1 MQFRQK
7 ITRIKF
13 SIRRRTDEYKKSFL
27 RVCVRVVLRK
37 PQVKK
42 IPGKENITERCVYC
56 SADTGIPVAAPI
68 KQRKYYIIG
77 GGQLCPECYGK
88 MKFAHNA
95 EDNLSEE
102 NLQLLLKMSVYSNT
116 KNKKV

>member
-13 SIRRRTDEYKKSFL
+13 SIRRRTDEYKKVFKGL
-27 RVCVRVVLRK
+27 RSGSSK
-37 PQVKK
+37 KTAGKK

-56 SADTGIPVAAPI
+56 SADTGIPVATPI